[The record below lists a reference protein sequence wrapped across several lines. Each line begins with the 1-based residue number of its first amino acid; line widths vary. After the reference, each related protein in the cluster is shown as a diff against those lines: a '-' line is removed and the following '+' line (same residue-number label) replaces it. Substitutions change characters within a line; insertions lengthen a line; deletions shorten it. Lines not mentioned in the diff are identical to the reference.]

1 MHKSTQALP
10 RQMNLFLSP
19 PQRYRIEVVYIRSLD
34 AAFFDNEKP
43 RTLSSEIVEVSPYE
57 LMDVLARLSAGLPKT
72 TERDS
77 AYRLRAFDER
87 GQLCATA

>member
-1 MHKSTQALP
+1 MT

-19 PQRYRIEVVYIRSLD
+19 PQRYRVDVLFIRSLD

-43 RTLSSEIVEVSPYE
+43 RVIASEIVEVSPYE
-57 LMDVLARLSAGLPKT
+57 LTETLARLIASLPRA
-72 TERDS
+72 EGPDS
-77 AYRLRAFDER
+77 AYRLRVFDER

>member
-1 MHKSTQALP
+1 MTRQQTTAP
-10 RQMNLFLSP
+10 RQLNLFLSP

-43 RTLSSEIVEVSPYE
+43 RLLSSEVVEVSPYE
-57 LMDVLARLSAGLPKT
+57 LTETLARLSAGLPRG
-72 TERDS
+72 EEQGS

>member
-1 MHKSTQALP
+1 MS
-10 RQMNLFLSP
+10 RQLNLFLSL
-19 PQRYRIEVVYIRSLD
+19 PQRYRVDVLFIRSLD

-43 RTLSSEIVEVSPYE
+43 SVLSSEIVEVSPYE
-57 LMDVLARLSAGLPKT
+57 LTEALLKLRSGLPQT